1 MEYNH
6 SRKAGNQGDVW
17 KHAVLVTLADSVAGK
32 SDAFQYVESH
42 CGSPVH
48 ELTRGGE
55 WERGIGRLVD
65 KGSCDCLY
73 ATIARSWLKRSLYPA
88 GWLLVANR
96 LAARFTRV
104 RAVLADV
111 AELVAS
117 HYPPSADV
125 AVAPNV
131 HVEFH
136 LEDGYSVAASLER
149 ADLVF
154 LDPPFY
160 PDADADWRKLAETCL
175 ILAERDVPFVAW
187 YPFYWHTRPQWLV
200 DTTRCQAW
208 EVAWAPCGPKPSQN
222 LKGCGMLG
230 SPSIVLALQHD
241 RQELQRVSYCLGSE
255 FRVRYPNTI

>member
-48 ELTRGGE
+48 ELTRGGD

-187 YPFYWHTRPQWLV
+187 YPLLLAHEASVVGRYDALSSMGGRVGAVRSQTESKPEGLWDAWVFFDRVGP
-200 DTTRCQAW
+200 TT
-208 EVAWAPCGPKPSQN
+208 
-222 LKGCGMLG
+222 
-230 SPSIVLALQHD
+230 
-241 RQELQRVSYCLGSE
+241 
-255 FRVRYPNTI
+255 